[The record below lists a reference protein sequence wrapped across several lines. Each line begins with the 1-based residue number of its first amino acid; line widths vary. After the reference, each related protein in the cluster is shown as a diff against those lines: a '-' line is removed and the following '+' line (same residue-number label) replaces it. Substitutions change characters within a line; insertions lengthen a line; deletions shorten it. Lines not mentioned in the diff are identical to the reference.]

1 MYRLPSGGSGNALQK
16 AISKEL
22 INAFTVVF
30 GVTISEDDISL
41 DWACLMDFLEDNP
54 LLHVPMVSDETW
66 ELRIVGMLR
75 ELSDPNYEYTFD
87 LPGEYILYK
96 VLCAVSEFDDES
108 WKTSVTAEEM
118 IELYSLIARS
128 KTIECMEVC
137 EVDELSELSCVE
149 MTELMNEIT
158 TTIRNILRAPE
169 YLQIL
174 DEYIMWDC
182 DYLLLED
189 IGVENMLCLL
199 KEPAFVDALGLV
211 ESSDKCEPITGSIKC
226 AICEQKK

>member
-87 LPGEYILYK
+87 LPG
-96 VLCAVSEFDDES
+96 
-108 WKTSVTAEEM
+108 
-118 IELYSLIARS
+118 
-128 KTIECMEVC
+128 
-137 EVDELSELSCVE
+137 
-149 MTELMNEIT
+149 
-158 TTIRNILRAPE
+158 
-169 YLQIL
+169 
-174 DEYIMWDC
+174 
-182 DYLLLED
+182 
-189 IGVENMLCLL
+189 
-199 KEPAFVDALGLV
+199 
-211 ESSDKCEPITGSIKC
+211 
-226 AICEQKK
+226 